1 MKINNATRQKK
12 TFRERGKNFI
22 RLFLRDWQ
30 LHLMVLIPAIYILI
44 FSYGPMYGVQ
54 IAFRNFRPRGGI
66 TGSEW
71 VGLKW
76 FVEFLNDFNFTK
88 TFVNTIVL
96 SLYNIATFPLP
107 IIFAL
112 ILNALRAQRYKKVV
126 QTITYMPHFVS
137 MTVMVSILMMI
148 LSPVSGLY
156 GTFYQLF
163 GGMGYPADFRGLAA
177 TFRHLYVWSG
187 VWQEL
192 GWSSIIYTAAL
203 SAVSMELHEAAM
215 IDGASRFKRI
225 LCVDFPT
232 IAPSV
237 GIMLIMRLGSIVS
250 VGFEKAFLLQSNLNG
265 DVSEVIA
272 TYVYKKGMSSI
283 RYYSYG
289 SAVSLFNTMINLTML
304 IIVNAISKKIT
315 DDEVSIF

>member
-1 MKINNATRQKK
+1 MKTKNVTRQKK
-12 TFRERGKNFI
+12 TFREQGQNFV
-22 RLFLRDWQ
+22 RLFRRDWQ

-71 VGLKW
+71 VGFKW
-76 FVEFLNDFNFTK
+76 FIEFLNDFNFTK

-112 ILNALRAQRYKKVV
+112 ILNALRAQKYKKVV

-156 GTFYQLF
+156 GTFYRLF
-163 GGMGYPADFRGLAA
+163 GGDGYPADFRGLEA

-265 DVSEVIA
+265 NVSEVIA